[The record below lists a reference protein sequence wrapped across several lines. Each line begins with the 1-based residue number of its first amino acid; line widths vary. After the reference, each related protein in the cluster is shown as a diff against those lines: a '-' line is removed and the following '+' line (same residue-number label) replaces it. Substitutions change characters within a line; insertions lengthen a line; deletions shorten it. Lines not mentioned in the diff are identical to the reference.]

1 MSETDDK
8 LKKIQESQE
17 HIKVFWRDLTE
28 QQKENLLKVFEDE
41 SDSFIQIVI
50 GIIVIIFLV
59 SQTGG

>member
-1 MSETDDK
+1 MSDLDDR

-41 SDSFIQIVI
+41 SDSVIQIVI